1 MGSIRIILTSLLLML
16 ATISFLVGNSLA
28 ADTMEDQEDFATV
41 QEQRCRV
48 LQVNLIGIGV
58 VSAWGIYKWDYFSR
72 SPRASSEGWFGN
84 DTDEGGSDKLGH
96 LYASYAAT
104 HGLAYF
110 YENWRFKREEAALYG
125 ALSSWAIMGFMEFG
139 DSFSDYGFSGEDL
152 LFNTVGSAFGYLLY
166 LNTDLAGKIDLRWE
180 YGIHP
185 SSGGVFTDYD
195 NTKVLLALK
204 LNGFEATR
212 RGLLKHLELHLGYYT
227 RGFDDHEAD
236 QERNLYVGIGV
247 NLTDLLRRHGHG
259 KTATVLNYLQL
270 PYTYLPLSHDFN
282 R

>member
-1 MGSIRIILTSLLLML
+1 ML
-16 ATISFLVGNSLA
+16 CCAGNSLA
-28 ADTMEDQEDFATV
+28 AGIEADDAGYATAL
-41 QEQRCRV
+41 EKRRRV
-48 LQVNLIGIGV
+48 VQVNLLGIGL
-58 VSAWGIYKWDYFSR
+58 VSAWGIYKWDYFTQ
-72 SPRASSEGWFGN
+72 SPNAGSEGWFGN
-84 DTDEGGSDKLGH
+84 GTDEGGADKLGH

-104 HGLAYF
+104 HGLAYL
-110 YENWRFKREEAALYG
+110 YENWRFERDEAALYG

-139 DSFSDYGFSGEDL
+139 DSFSDFGFSMEDL

-166 LNTDLAGKIDLRWE
+166 QNTDLAGKIDLRWE

-185 SSGGVFTDYD
+185 SGGGVFTDYE

-204 LNGFEATR
+204 LNGFKATR

-227 RGFDDHEAD
+227 RGFDDHESG

-247 NLTDLLRRHGHG
+247 NLTDLLRRHGHA

-270 PYTYLPLSHDFN
+270 PGTYLSLKHDFN

>member
-1 MGSIRIILTSLLLML
+1 MGRIRGILTSLLLVL
-16 ATISFLVGNSLA
+16 ATISVLAGNSLA
-28 ADTMEDQEDFATV
+28 SETIEGQDGYATV
-41 QEQRCRV
+41 QEKRCRV
-48 LQVNLIGIGV
+48 LQVNLVGIGL

-72 SPRASSEGWFGN
+72 SPRADSEGWFSN

-104 HGLAYF
+104 HGMAYF
-110 YENWRFKREEAALYG
+110 YENWQFERGDAALYG

-139 DSFSDYGFSGEDL
+139 DSFSDYGFSVEDL
-152 LFNTVGSAFGYLLY
+152 LSNTVGSVFGYYLY
-166 LNTDLAGKIDLRWE
+166 LNTDLSSKIDLRWE
-180 YGIHP
+180 YGFDP
-185 SSGGVFTDYD
+185 SGGGVFTDYD

-204 LNGFEATR
+204 LNGFKVAR

-227 RGFDDHEAD
+227 RGFDDHESD

-247 NLTDLLRRHGHG
+247 NLTDLLRRHGHV
-259 KTATVLNYLQL
+259 KTATVLKYLQL
-270 PYTYLPLSHDFN
+270 PGTYLPLNHDFN